1 LLLNFSELFI
11 KYRNKDIPMHVEI
24 RTSKQE
30 QQQKPRTELAD
41 AARPKRKIKD
51 LSFYLLELTPAR
63 REMSYCV

>member
-1 LLLNFSELFI
+1 
-11 KYRNKDIPMHVEI
+11 MHVEI

-30 QQQKPRTELAD
+30 QQQKPRTELTD
-41 AARPKRKIKD
+41 AARPKRRIKD